1 MSAPKIIALAG
12 SLRQESF
19 NQKIINEAA
28 RFALQTGAEVEVI
41 KLNELNIPLFNEDIE
56 AQGTPSDVQLLKD
69 KLRAADGILLASPE
83 YNGSI
88 TAALKNAIDWA
99 SRTEQG
105 AVPAFRNKVVA
116 LFSASPGGLGG
127 LRGLNHVRDILSG
140 IGSLVLA
147 DQLAVPSVHTLFD
160 ESGQIN
166 EPVTA
171 EKVSALAHQLV
182 SVASKLK

>member
-12 SLRQESF
+12 SLRKDSF
-19 NQKIINEAA
+19 NQKLINEAA

-41 KLNELNIPLFNEDIE
+41 TLAELNLPLFSEDIE
-56 AQGTPSDVQLLKD
+56 AQGTPTDAQLLKD
-69 KLRAADGILLASPE
+69 KLRNADGILLASPE

-105 AVPAFRNKVVA
+105 AVPTFRNKVVA
-116 LFSASPGGLGG
+116 LFATSPGGLGG

-147 DQLAVPSVHTLFD
+147 DQLAIPSAFTVFD
-160 ESGQIN
+160 EDGKISD
-166 EPVTA
+166 PTTA
-171 EKVSALAHQLV
+171 EKVSVLTQQLV
-182 SVASKLK
+182 SVASKLS